1 LLNFISISAIKLA
14 PKKWGMSGTS
24 QLALVAFLGGSSFLV
39 SQGIEIRP
47 NLAAILA
54 LATADAIFLGGTCL
68 AQISS
73 FWPPHK
79 RRILIHEAGHLLT
92 GRTYHKLCGP
102 FGSFSLAFWVVASFT
117 AELYCCWTIYLNLI

>member
-1 LLNFISISAIKLA
+1 
-14 PKKWGMSGTS
+14 MSGTS
-24 QLALVAFLGGSSFLV
+24 QLALVAFFGGSSFLV

-47 NLAAILA
+47 NMAAILA

-68 AQISS
+68 AQISC

-92 GRTYHKLCGP
+92 GKFHSRTYYKPCGS
-102 FGSFSLAFWVVASFT
+102 FGSFTLGF
-117 AELYCCWTIYLNLI
+117 YGCY

>member
-1 LLNFISISAIKLA
+1 LSFHLNPRFFVNFISISAIKLA
-14 PKKWGMSGTS
+14 PQKWGTSGTS
-24 QLALVAFLGGSSFLV
+24 QIALVAFLGGSSFLV
-39 SQGIEIRP
+39 SRGIEIRP

-54 LATADAIFLGGTCL
+54 LVTADAIFLGGTCL

-92 GRTYHKLCGP
+92 GKFHFRTYHELCGS
-102 FGSFSLAFWVVASFT
+102 FGSFPFSF
-117 AELYCCWTIYLNLI
+117 LGCY

>member
-54 LATADAIFLGGTCL
+54 LASADAIFLGARALLKSLPSGLHTS
-68 AQISS
+68 AAYSS
-73 FWPPHK
+73 MKLGIF
-79 RRILIHEAGHLLT
+79 LLVEHT
-92 GRTYHKLCGP
+92 INYVVPLGL
-102 FGSFSLAFWVVASFT
+102 SL
-117 AELYCCWTIYLNLI
+117 